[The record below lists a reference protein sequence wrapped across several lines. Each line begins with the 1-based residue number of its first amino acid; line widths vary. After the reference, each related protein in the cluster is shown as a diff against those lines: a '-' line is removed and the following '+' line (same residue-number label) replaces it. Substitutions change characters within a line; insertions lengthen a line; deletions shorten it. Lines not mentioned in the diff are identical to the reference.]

1 MLTSLKPPSNT
12 AIAAKD
18 TYKESRAIQ
27 MQKKHSPL
35 FTTRVRDALPILHPS
50 EKRLAE
56 LVLNF
61 PGELASYSATELA
74 RLANVSN
81 ATVTRFVRKVG
92 YTNFEEARQH
102 VRDNKQAGASLFRV
116 APGTPGTK
124 DFIATHVFQAQS
136 DIEQTFHLIT
146 EQEIDALARQII
158 AARRVWLLGTRRS
171 ATFAQYLGLQ
181 MFQVIPEISVIPS
194 GSETL
199 GEAVSAITSK
209 DCVIA
214 FGLRRSV
221 SGFPQAMEQVVKTG
235 ARIAYIHDTNA
246 LPELSFT
253 WRFMC
258 ETASPGPLFNH
269 AAVLTL
275 CHIIAT
281 RVIELS
287 GASGRRRMS
296 MIEAI
301 HNALDEV

>member
-1 MLTSLKPPSNT
+1 MQQKNT
-12 AIAAKD
+12 
-18 TYKESRAIQ
+18 
-27 MQKKHSPL
+27 PL
-35 FTTRVRDALPILHPS
+35 FTTRVRDALPIMHPS

-116 APGTPGTK
+116 APGTPGKK
-124 DFIATHVFQAQS
+124 DFIAAHVLRAQS
-136 DIEQTFHLIT
+136 DIEQTFQLVA
-146 EQEIDALARQII
+146 EAEIDALARQII
-158 AARRVWLLGTRRS
+158 GARRVWLLGMRRS

-181 MFQVIPEISVIPS
+181 MFQVIPQISVIPS
-194 GSETL
+194 NSETL
-199 GEAVSAITSK
+199 GEAVSAISAK

-221 SGFPQAMEQVVKTG
+221 SSLPQVMEQVVKSG
-235 ARIAYIHDTNA
+235 ASVAYIHDTNA
-246 LPELSFT
+246 LPELPFT

-287 GASGRRRMS
+287 GVAGRRRMS
-296 MIEAI
+296 TIEAI

>member
-1 MLTSLKPPSNT
+1 M
-12 AIAAKD
+12 
-18 TYKESRAIQ
+18 
-27 MQKKHSPL
+27 KKKQIPL
-35 FTTRVRDALPILHPS
+35 FTSRVRDALPLMHPS

-92 YTNFEEARQH
+92 YTNFGEARQH

-116 APGTPGTK
+116 APGTPGQK
-124 DFIATHVFQAQS
+124 DFITAHIMNAQS
-136 DIEQTFHLIT
+136 DIEQTFHLIS
-146 EQEIDALARQII
+146 EAEIDALAHKII
-158 AARRVWLLGTRRS
+158 GSRRVWVLGTRRS

-181 MFQVIPEISVIPS
+181 MFQVIPQISVIPS
-194 GSETL
+194 NNETL
-199 GEAVSAITSK
+199 GEAISAITPK

-214 FGLRRSV
+214 FGLRRPV
-221 SGFPQAMEQVVKTG
+221 SELPQVMEQVVKTG
-235 ARIAYIHDTNA
+235 ASVAYIHDTNA

-281 RVIELS
+281 RVIENA
-287 GASGRRRMS
+287 GVNGRRRMS
-296 MIEAI
+296 TIEAI